1 MMAIRALLFAVF
13 GGFIGAAP
21 VAPVVAGAE
30 GSCAPKQT
38 QKNERPGCDVAE
50 RPAPSVAAAPP
61 SAGAAP
67 AAVAPPPARE
77 TQAPRAA
84 ALEASTGRSGS
95 VPPPAADVRAGHLG
109 LPPPAR

>member
-38 QKNERPGCDVAE
+38 QKSERPGCDVAE
-50 RPAPSVAAAPP
+50 RPAASVAAAPP
-61 SAGAAP
+61 SAGTAP
-67 AAVAPPPARE
+67 AAVAPAPAGESLPPRSVAIE
-77 TQAPRAA
+77 TP
-84 ALEASTGRSGS
+84 SRSAGS
-95 VPPPAADVRAGHLG
+95 VPPRAADVCAGRLG